1 LTVPPRPAHAG
12 PPVALADV
20 PTPRRATSHRAR
32 PDDLPDSEVRD
43 DLAGLAWIVREV
55 THVPG
60 VLRLRRGR
68 LSFESTRG
76 VLFDGTPADL
86 ALEVGRS
93 SRAGVRVTVGGE
105 RLSLRVVRPAG
116 GVDPCRELVGR
127 AVAGPLATDGEND
140 AWTVWRTRLAPACAG
155 LVRPRARVR
164 RFAGRGFGARAVPVT
179 RD

>member
-1 LTVPPRPAHAG
+1 MAVPPRPAHAG

-20 PTPRRATSHRAR
+20 PTPRQAPSHRAR

-43 DLAGLAWIVREV
+43 DLAGIAWIVRQV

-86 ALEVGRS
+86 DLEVGRS

-116 GVDPCRELVGR
+116 GVDPCRELVER

-140 AWTVWRTRLAPACAG
+140 AWTVWRTRLAPARAG
-155 LVRPRARVR
+155 LVRPRTRVR
-164 RFAGRGFGARAVPVT
+164 RFAGRGFGAVAPSP
-179 RD
+179 